1 MDKPNMDKPHL
12 TVVEKIPSV
21 EQEEIRAVIDVL
33 ERALA
38 EAREGKILAV
48 AVPMVLQG
56 NKFGYY
62 SSHSNRST
70 APLIS
75 AINLTNWRLCE
86 ELWSGMSVESEEFN
100 DPLDDPA

>member
-1 MDKPNMDKPHL
+1 MDKPKL
-12 TVVEKIPSV
+12 TVVEQIPTAA
-21 EQEEIRAVIDVL
+21 QEEIRAVIDVL

-48 AVPMVLQG
+48 AIPMVLKG

-62 SSHSNRST
+62 SSNSNRHM

-75 AINLTNWRLCE
+75 AVNLTNWRLCE
-86 ELWSGMSVESEEFN
+86 EAWGGVNVQTEEFD